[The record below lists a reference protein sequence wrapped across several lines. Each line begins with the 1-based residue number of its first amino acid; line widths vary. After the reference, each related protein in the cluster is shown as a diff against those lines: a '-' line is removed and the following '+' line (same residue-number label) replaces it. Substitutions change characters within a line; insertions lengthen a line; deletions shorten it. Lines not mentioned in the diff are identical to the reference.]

1 VPNWQ
6 HAETS
11 LAFSEGHVVLRS
23 PGALGSEMAPRL
35 HRDGTGALGS
45 EQQLT
50 SRDNTEVAKEVLREA
65 LAAAKTPSTPPKSVS
80 LGDGEAEAPR

>member
-1 VPNWQ
+1 
-6 HAETS
+6 
-11 LAFSEGHVVLRS
+11 
-23 PGALGSEMAPRL
+23 
-35 HRDGTGALGS
+35 LGS

-80 LGDGEAEAPR
+80 LGDSEAEVSLGDGEAE

>member
-1 VPNWQ
+1 
-6 HAETS
+6 
-11 LAFSEGHVVLRS
+11 
-23 PGALGSEMAPRL
+23 MAPRL

-50 SRDNTEVAKEVLREA
+50 SRDNTEA

-80 LGDGEAEAPR
+80 LGDGEAEVSLGDGEAE

>member
-1 VPNWQ
+1 
-6 HAETS
+6 
-11 LAFSEGHVVLRS
+11 
-23 PGALGSEMAPRL
+23 MAPRW

-50 SRDNTEVAKEVLREA
+50 SRDNTEVAKEA

-80 LGDGEAEAPR
+80 LGDGEAEVSLGDGEAE

>member
-1 VPNWQ
+1 
-6 HAETS
+6 
-11 LAFSEGHVVLRS
+11 
-23 PGALGSEMAPRL
+23 MAPRL

-65 LAAAKTPSTPPKSVS
+65 LAAAKTPSTPPSVS
-80 LGDGEAEAPR
+80 LGDGEAEVSLGDGEAE